1 MRQPPKNHPCEKFAI
16 AGARSPAREARA
28 LPRKICAFTLI
39 ELLVVIAIIA
49 ILLGLLV
56 PSLFTIYERAR
67 KTQAKNDLTQIVN
80 AVNAFYTEYGK
91 YPIAA
96 PGADVTFGAGGTN
109 TNDVLFNELRA
120 CHLVNGTLN
129 DPSCSAADTVNTRQI
144 VYISPRVLGTAPAR
158 SGIGS
163 NGQYYDPWTTPYAVA
178 VDGSY
183 DNSITNPYTSGAGV
197 SPIPQGVIGW
207 SWGKDQTLGSTNNV
221 GVFTGSDDVIS
232 WQ

>member
-1 MRQPPKNHPCEKFAI
+1 MHPRTVGRPPRRMPVCPTLAVHSNAPQQ
-16 AGARSPAREARA
+16 RRPQR
-28 LPRKICAFTLI
+28 AFTMI
-39 ELLVVIAIIA
+39 DLLVVIAIIGILMGLA
-49 ILLGLLV
+49 I
-56 PSLFTIYERAR
+56 PSLFGVYERAR
-67 KTQAKNDLTQIVN
+67 KTQAKNDLTQIIT
-80 AVNAFYTEYGK
+80 AVNAFYTDYGK

-120 CHLVNGTLN
+120 CTTGQ
-129 DPSCSAADTVNTRQI
+129 PSCPNPASLNTRQI
-144 VYISPRVLGTAPAR
+144 VYISPRVFGTTPAR

-163 NGQYYDPWTTPYAVA
+163 NGWYYDPWGTPYAVA
-178 VDGSY
+178 IDGNY
-183 DNSITNPYTSGAGV
+183 NNNITTNPYTSGAGV